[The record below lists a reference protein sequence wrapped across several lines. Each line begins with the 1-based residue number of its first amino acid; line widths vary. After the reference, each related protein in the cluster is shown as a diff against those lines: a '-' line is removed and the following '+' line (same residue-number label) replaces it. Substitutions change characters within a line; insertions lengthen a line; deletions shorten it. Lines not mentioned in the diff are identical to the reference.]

1 MVSRNRHSL
10 CLLALFISVNLIL
23 FYSNPSFNFTLDEKL
38 AKENTS
44 TPVKQNPMVS
54 SGNIFDS
61 VDEIL
66 DSKIFNYSTHGY
78 FPQVYQ
84 PSLQAT
90 YYGLYILDKIGR
102 LSIINQTELTD
113 FIMSHY
119 DVSSNRFMDDYSRRY
134 LDINISKTFYPLTS
148 VLEVNCYAI
157 LSLSILGRL
166 DLINT
171 QVMINF
177 LWSSYNPSTSGF
189 IGQPYNFI
197 LPAHFKLSTADN
209 TFFAIKTLD
218 LLMSNWNA
226 YITEK
231 NELIQYFFNLQE
243 TNPFFWYFGG
253 FLNDYDL
260 GLDTLAMFEPNLLSS
275 YYSIASLKV
284 FNSISSIDI
293 NNFYQYLGGLYDSG
307 SDSFQMSYFLLV
319 QNHGNL
325 VGTSLGLILSDLT
338 SYSLIDR
345 AEVVNYILSN
355 RNSKGMWNYS
365 TDYLYSE
372 LIDTFQVVRSLSE
385 AGELS
390 QISEGEKDILATNL
404 NLFFMYDGFS
414 LLSQDYTSINLLYSL
429 ISSFNVSGRL
439 NELDFQYLYM
449 LIERSCLYKSI
460 VDSEGFFSGTVFE
473 ENFLGYRS
481 YPIEYYLSGN
491 QNYLPEAEKILM
503 SHESMYKAL
512 DSLNLLL
519 KLGDFGI
526 LHDLNNLVNSIVN
539 SQFLEVGYSNY
550 GGFLPFLTFSLGS
563 PSYQNEK
570 MFIEYSYYA
579 IKALKILSDHLG
591 LGNITSLG
599 FDVNALN
606 TYILNKII
614 EDLGELYFD
623 PGYGSHS
630 NTLIINSYH
639 AVYILKA
646 IGLFNLDEQKI
657 KNFVLNNVNYSDI
670 RSAFY
675 SYKVSELLSLNIPLN
690 RDLIYDL
697 VGNIYSVEEY
707 EYFQTIERK
716 KIDPEIL
723 DWVSYMVEN
732 DLGFSTTSI
741 EIISL
746 FDLIF
751 LSSGNNLTFSINST
765 YGGTFD
771 LLVNGSTLGT
781 GSFISGENTFSYSLD
796 SFSDEIGEYT
806 VYINTTTIEGT
817 NAELL
822 GTEFSVYSTSNTL
835 ITIHSLDDYL
845 LNSTGNFL
853 NFSIYSK
860 YPDYYELWIDAGL
873 VDSDNFISDQYVVY
887 SLDSMT
893 QLLGNYTLYIFAI
906 GLDNKEAELD
916 DIFTI
921 YEIIEDPESP
931 EYPEDLEQPVFD
943 SNLETLIVS
952 IMPIGVL
959 IFIPGTVIYYTY
971 RVEHQ
976 KKFKKSNLIKQ
987 NRK

>member
-1 MVSRNRHSL
+1 RHSL
-10 CLLALFISVNLIL
+10 CLLALFIGVNLIL

-345 AEVVNYILSN
+345 AEVVNY
-355 RNSKGMWNYS
+355 
-365 TDYLYSE
+365 
-372 LIDTFQVVRSLSE
+372 
-385 AGELS
+385 
-390 QISEGEKDILATNL
+390 
-404 NLFFMYDGFS
+404 
-414 LLSQDYTSINLLYSL
+414 
-429 ISSFNVSGRL
+429 
-439 NELDFQYLYM
+439 
-449 LIERSCLYKSI
+449 
-460 VDSEGFFSGTVFE
+460 
-473 ENFLGYRS
+473 
-481 YPIEYYLSGN
+481 
-491 QNYLPEAEKILM
+491 
-503 SHESMYKAL
+503 
-512 DSLNLLL
+512 
-519 KLGDFGI
+519 
-526 LHDLNNLVNSIVN
+526 
-539 SQFLEVGYSNY
+539 
-550 GGFLPFLTFSLGS
+550 
-563 PSYQNEK
+563 
-570 MFIEYSYYA
+570 
-579 IKALKILSDHLG
+579 
-591 LGNITSLG
+591 
-599 FDVNALN
+599 
-606 TYILNKII
+606 
-614 EDLGELYFD
+614 
-623 PGYGSHS
+623 
-630 NTLIINSYH
+630 
-639 AVYILKA
+639 
-646 IGLFNLDEQKI
+646 
-657 KNFVLNNVNYSDI
+657 
-670 RSAFY
+670 
-675 SYKVSELLSLNIPLN
+675 
-690 RDLIYDL
+690 
-697 VGNIYSVEEY
+697 
-707 EYFQTIERK
+707 
-716 KIDPEIL
+716 
-723 DWVSYMVEN
+723 
-732 DLGFSTTSI
+732 
-741 EIISL
+741 
-746 FDLIF
+746 
-751 LSSGNNLTFSINST
+751 
-765 YGGTFD
+765 
-771 LLVNGSTLGT
+771 
-781 GSFISGENTFSYSLD
+781 
-796 SFSDEIGEYT
+796 
-806 VYINTTTIEGT
+806 
-817 NAELL
+817 
-822 GTEFSVYSTSNTL
+822 
-835 ITIHSLDDYL
+835 
-845 LNSTGNFL
+845 
-853 NFSIYSK
+853 
-860 YPDYYELWIDAGL
+860 
-873 VDSDNFISDQYVVY
+873 
-887 SLDSMT
+887 
-893 QLLGNYTLYIFAI
+893 
-906 GLDNKEAELD
+906 
-916 DIFTI
+916 
-921 YEIIEDPESP
+921 
-931 EYPEDLEQPVFD
+931 
-943 SNLETLIVS
+943 
-952 IMPIGVL
+952 
-959 IFIPGTVIYYTY
+959 
-971 RVEHQ
+971 
-976 KKFKKSNLIKQ
+976 
-987 NRK
+987 

>member
-1 MVSRNRHSL
+1 
-10 CLLALFISVNLIL
+10 
-23 FYSNPSFNFTLDEKL
+23 
-38 AKENTS
+38 
-44 TPVKQNPMVS
+44 
-54 SGNIFDS
+54 
-61 VDEIL
+61 
-66 DSKIFNYSTHGY
+66 
-78 FPQVYQ
+78 
-84 PSLQAT
+84 
-90 YYGLYILDKIGR
+90 
-102 LSIINQTELTD
+102 
-113 FIMSHY
+113 
-119 DVSSNRFMDDYSRRY
+119 
-134 LDINISKTFYPLTS
+134 
-148 VLEVNCYAI
+148 
-157 LSLSILGRL
+157 
-166 DLINT
+166 
-171 QVMINF
+171 
-177 LWSSYNPSTSGF
+177 
-189 IGQPYNFI
+189 
-197 LPAHFKLSTADN
+197 
-209 TFFAIKTLD
+209 
-218 LLMSNWNA
+218 
-226 YITEK
+226 
-231 NELIQYFFNLQE
+231 
-243 TNPFFWYFGG
+243 
-253 FLNDYDL
+253 
-260 GLDTLAMFEPNLLSS
+260 
-275 YYSIASLKV
+275 
-284 FNSISSIDI
+284 
-293 NNFYQYLGGLYDSG
+293 
-307 SDSFQMSYFLLV
+307 
-319 QNHGNL
+319 
-325 VGTSLGLILSDLT
+325 
-338 SYSLIDR
+338 
-345 AEVVNYILSN
+345 
-355 RNSKGMWNYS
+355 NYS

-716 KIDPEIL
+716 KI
-723 DWVSYMVEN
+723 
-732 DLGFSTTSI
+732 
-741 EIISL
+741 
-746 FDLIF
+746 
-751 LSSGNNLTFSINST
+751 
-765 YGGTFD
+765 
-771 LLVNGSTLGT
+771 
-781 GSFISGENTFSYSLD
+781 
-796 SFSDEIGEYT
+796 
-806 VYINTTTIEGT
+806 
-817 NAELL
+817 
-822 GTEFSVYSTSNTL
+822 
-835 ITIHSLDDYL
+835 
-845 LNSTGNFL
+845 
-853 NFSIYSK
+853 
-860 YPDYYELWIDAGL
+860 
-873 VDSDNFISDQYVVY
+873 
-887 SLDSMT
+887 
-893 QLLGNYTLYIFAI
+893 
-906 GLDNKEAELD
+906 
-916 DIFTI
+916 
-921 YEIIEDPESP
+921 
-931 EYPEDLEQPVFD
+931 
-943 SNLETLIVS
+943 
-952 IMPIGVL
+952 
-959 IFIPGTVIYYTY
+959 
-971 RVEHQ
+971 
-976 KKFKKSNLIKQ
+976 
-987 NRK
+987 